1 MFLVNLSFYSFII
14 ICKKSKA
21 DFHNQYDMI
30 IIWRLSMCIF
40 HAQQPANDVGL
51 LLSQT
56 NSKYD

>member
-30 IIWRLSMCIF
+30 WRLSMCIS
-40 HAQQPANDVGL
+40 HSQQPVNDVGL

-56 NSKYD
+56 NSTYD